1 MDARRSQRVSE
12 ALREELAEIV
22 GYELSDPRLASV
34 TVTAVEVTP
43 DLRSAQVRFLCEEPV
58 GEADVLR
65 ALSGARQYIRRALAS
80 RMRLWRLPELR
91 FAVDRSAEAAGRVEE
106 LLAQAEKDRKKVS
119 EGTENSG

>member
-58 GEADVLR
+58 GEAAVLR
-65 ALSGARQYIRRALAS
+65 ALFGARQYIRRALAS

-91 FAVDRSAEAAGRVEE
+91 FEVDRSAEAAGRVEE
-106 LLAQAEKDRKKVS
+106 LLARAEKDRKKVS